1 MGTHSLLKAWL
12 GHVVVHMELLFSFS
26 PEIPYQD
33 QAVSSS
39 GAVENTDIVPS
50 TGEPGKD
57 WVGGGFTT
65 LNLSRNTTVGIF
77 PQLFP

>member
-1 MGTHSLLKAWL
+1 
-12 GHVVVHMELLFSFS
+12 MELLFAFS

-50 TGEPGKD
+50 TGEPGKE
-57 WVGGGFTT
+57 WVG
-65 LNLSRNTTVGIF
+65 R
-77 PQLFP
+77 